1 MTMTTIEQALEDI
14 RKERLAREEDE
25 EFLDLCFEL
34 LLQGIVDE
42 DAIEEEAH
50 RLLDEMNKN

>member
-1 MTMTTIEQALEDI
+1 MIEQALEDI

-50 RLLDEMNKN
+50 RIMDEN